1 MRLGLSMLALLG
13 MAPPMAAAAQEVAH
27 LRLPRRIFRPGF
39 LERRNWRMARSPDGQ
54 RVALIAPRGSGEA
67 LHVDGRPL
75 YPRAGGCRI
84 VSPPVWSPDGRGIA
98 VLERLPGGALQLV
111 AFLDTADRP
120 VTWDLPDLGYG
131 LRPIWLGK
139 QRMAVGKSELSPML
153 IVSWTDVLVS
163 AP

>member
-1 MRLGLSMLALLG
+1 MRIGLSLLTLFG
-13 MAPPMAAAAQEVAH
+13 VAPEAAAIAH
-27 LRLPRRIFRPGF
+27 KVVDAPRRIFRF
-39 LERRNWRMARSPDGQ
+39 ERRGWRMARSPDGL

-98 VLERLPGGALQLV
+98 VLERMPGGALQLV
-111 AFLDTADRP
+111 AFVDTADRP
-120 VTWDLPDLGYG
+120 IVWGLPDLGYD

-139 QRMAVGKSELSPML
+139 QQIAVGKSELAPML
-153 IVSWTDVLVS
+153 IVSWDDVIVS
-163 AP
+163 PQ